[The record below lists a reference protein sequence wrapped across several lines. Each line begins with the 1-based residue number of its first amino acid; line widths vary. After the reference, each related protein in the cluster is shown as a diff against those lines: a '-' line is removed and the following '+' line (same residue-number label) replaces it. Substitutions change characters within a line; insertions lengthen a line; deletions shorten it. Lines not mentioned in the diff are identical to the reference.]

1 MRCEGWTLPGSFMT
15 LGPRTWCQC
24 ENEAVVMLEVEQE
37 KIEKQPACMDCW
49 KKGIKRG
56 IKILS
61 VEPLTDNPPI
71 PEEAE

>member
-15 LGPRTWCQC
+15 LGPRTWRQC

-37 KIEKQPACMDCW
+37 KVEKQPACTDCW
-49 KKGIKRG
+49 KKGIEKG

-61 VEPLTDNPPI
+61 VEPI
-71 PEEAE
+71 SEEE